1 MPEDFHSYGE
11 AQVLKVHKR
20 LGLVVGY
27 AIVSK
32 IQGEEYFDH
41 HGDHIPEDAMLKASV
56 DFMRNSRVSGDMHQ
70 RNDDGTA
77 KRDGEVVFAF
87 PMTTDIAKSLDIQV
101 EKTGLLIGI
110 MPSVEVLDKF
120 ESGEYTGF
128 SIGGRRVRDEA
139 VEDAE

>member
-1 MPEDFHSYGE
+1 MPEEFHSYGE

-32 IQGEEYFDH
+32 LNGEEYFDL
-41 HGDHIPEDAMLKASV
+41 HGDHIPEDAMLKASA

-70 RNDDGTA
+70 RNEDMTP

-87 PMTTDIAKSLDIQV
+87 PMTEDIAKSLDMEV
-101 EKTGLLIGI
+101 KKTGLLVGI

-120 ESGEYTGF
+120 ESGEYKGF
-128 SIGGRRVRDEA
+128 SIGGRRIIDEE
-139 VEDAE
+139 VDDAE